1 MSINEIPLFFRYIS
15 VYVTWMYLVFMY
27 IVPFTSLAVLNLLI
41 FLEIRK
47 VGFTG
52 KFSLLQSSEEYF
64 EFLLW

>member
-1 MSINEIPLFFRYIS
+1 MSINEMPLFFRYIS

-47 VGFTG
+47 VGYRKILFRT
-52 KFSLLQSSEEYF
+52 K
-64 EFLLW
+64 